1 MGLYIRK
8 SVRVGPFKFNLSK
21 SGIGVSAGI
30 KGLRVGTGPKGNY
43 IHMGRGGF
51 YYRQTLSS
59 QGVPPTTATP
69 KSRPTPPPAQE
80 IQSRTHEPL
89 REIDSGEIGLMV
101 DSSSQALVEE
111 LNTKRRRIRLWPF
124 ITALTVGAYVLI
136 ANKQLPSW
144 AGLTVLIAG
153 GLLTAAAYYWDQLR
167 KTTVMLYDI
176 ESEFSGVVEQLHAA
190 FEGVRSC
197 RATWHLQAQG
207 KVTDRK
213 YHAGASHLV
222 TRSSIALGLKNPPF
236 VKTNVAT
243 PSIPVGRQTLYFF
256 PDKVLVFEANGVGAV
271 SYENLRIDISTTNFI
286 EDGAVP
292 KDSEIVSTTWKF
304 VNKKGGPDKRFKN
317 NRKLPVVRYEEVQF
331 TSNTG
336 LLERIQISRVG
347 RTQALAQAI
356 NSIGREKGEHQ

>member
-1 MGLYIRK
+1 M
-8 SVRVGPFKFNLSK
+8 
-21 SGIGVSAGI
+21 
-30 KGLRVGTGPKGNY
+30 
-43 IHMGRGGF
+43 
-51 YYRQTLSS
+51 
-59 QGVPPTTATP
+59 
-69 KSRPTPPPAQE
+69 
-80 IQSRTHEPL
+80 
-89 REIDSGEIGLMV
+89 MV

-331 TSNTG
+331 TSSTG
-336 LLERIQISRVG
+336 LLERIQISCVG

-356 NSIGREKGEHQ
+356 NSIGRAKGEHL

>member
-1 MGLYIRK
+1 MQQ
-8 SVRVGPFKFNLSK
+8 

-43 IHMGRGGF
+43 IHMGRNGF
-51 YYRQTLSS
+51 YYRQTLSP
-59 QGVPPTTATP
+59 QGTSPTSAPPKPRTA
-69 KSRPTPPPAQE
+69 PPAAQE
-80 IQSRTHEPL
+80 IQSHTHEPL

-101 DSSSQALVEE
+101 DSSSQALVDE
-111 LNTKRRRIRLWPF
+111 LNTKRGRLRLWPF
-124 ITALTVGAYVLI
+124 IAALTVGAYALI
-136 ANKQLPSW
+136 AYKQLPSW
-144 AGLTVLIAG
+144 AGHTALIAG

-176 ESEFSGVVEQLHAA
+176 ESEFVSVVEQLHAA
-190 FEGVRSC
+190 FDGLRSC

-271 SYENLRIDISTTNFI
+271 SYENLRVDISTTNFI

-317 NRKLPVVRYEEVQF
+317 NRKLPIVRYEEVQF
-331 TSNTG
+331 ASNTG
-336 LLERIQISRVG
+336 LLERIQISCVG
-347 RTQALAQAI
+347 RTQPLAQAI
-356 NSIGREKGEHQ
+356 YSIGRVKGVRL